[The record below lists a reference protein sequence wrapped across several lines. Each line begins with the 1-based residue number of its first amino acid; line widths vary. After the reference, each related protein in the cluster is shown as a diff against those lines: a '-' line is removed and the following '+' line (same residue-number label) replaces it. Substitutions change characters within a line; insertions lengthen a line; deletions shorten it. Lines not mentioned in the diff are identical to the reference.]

1 MTELTPLRHI
11 VLVGL
16 MGSGKTTVGTRLA
29 ERLGRPF
36 RDSDAE
42 ITGNTGR
49 TVRTLR
55 DEMGVE
61 AMHAL
66 EAEQLLDALADPG
79 PNVVAAAASV
89 IEVSACR
96 VALAAPGVMVVWLRG
111 SPGVLAERFG
121 SEAHRPAYG
130 ADPATFLAD
139 QAAIRD
145 PLFRAVDPVAM
156 DVDLLDPDAVVVR
169 IESLIQAAEA
179 AVPAAPRPRTEPP
192 S

>member
-1 MTELTPLRHI
+1 MTEQTPLRHI

-16 MGSGKTTVGTRLA
+16 MGSGKTTVGSRLA

-42 ITGNTGR
+42 ITGSTGR

-55 DEMGVE
+55 EEMGVD

-66 EAEQLLDALADPG
+66 EAEQLLAALADPG

-89 IEVSACR
+89 IEVPGCR
-96 VALAAPGVMVVWLRG
+96 VALAGPGVMVVWLRG

-121 SEAHRPAYG
+121 SGAHRPAYG
-130 ADPATFLAD
+130 ADPAAFLAD
-139 QAAIRD
+139 QAVLRD
-145 PLFRAVDPVAM
+145 PLFRAVHPVAM
-156 DVDLLDPDAVVVR
+156 DVDHLDPDAVVAR
-169 IESLIQAAEA
+169 IESLIRAAESA
-179 AVPAAPRPRTEPP
+179 EPDAPPPMTEPP